1 MPSPIR
7 SRESFFRR
15 ALRVTWRAARR
26 RCPNCG
32 GTGLFRSWFRMVAT
46 CPTCGLPL
54 ERNEE
59 GYTVG
64 AYMFNIGLA
73 EASFLAVFLIIL
85 VSTWP
90 NPPWQLLTWISA
102 GLMVLLPL
110 VFYPYSKT
118 LFLGLH
124 LLFHPVES
132 ERGPPT

>member
-1 MPSPIR
+1 M
-7 SRESFFRR
+7 
-15 ALRVTWRAARR
+15 AKA
-26 RCPNCG
+26 
-32 GTGLFRSWFRMVAT
+32 

-73 EASFLAVFLIIL
+73 EAAFVAVFLGVLAI
-85 VSTWP
+85 TWL
-90 NPPWQLLTWISA
+90 NPPWQLLTWISG

-118 LFLGLH
+118 LFLGMH
-124 LLFHPVES
+124 LLFHPADLETK
-132 ERGPPT
+132 PLA